1 MKHLIAVSVIAVRK
15 YESVMKKT
23 IYFAAAALSLMSL
36 AACSGNNKCGDA
48 NVADKPDET
57 FTGLVPAADGP
68 GIRYTLKLDYDDDKA
83 NKAGDYDLVETYV
96 EADSVMKNGYRD
108 DVSYKSEGD
117 FTVIEQNGRNYLK
130 LVKDAKDS
138 NPQASSDLYFLVD
151 SDSTLTMVN
160 SRLEPAVADSLNYTL
175 RLVK

>member
-1 MKHLIAVSVIAVRK
+1 
-15 YESVMKKT
+15 MKKSL
-23 IYFAAAALSLMSL
+23 YFAVAALLLLSL
-36 AACSGNNKCGDA
+36 AACSGNNNCRNA
-48 NVADKPDET
+48 NGVDNNDMVY
-57 FTGLVPAADGP
+57 TGLVPAADGP
-68 GIRYTLKLDYDDDKA
+68 GIRYTLKLDYEDDKT

-108 DVSYKSEGD
+108 DISYRSEGD
-117 FTVIEQNGRNYLK
+117 FNLMEKDGKKYIK

-138 NPQASSDLYFLVD
+138 NPQAASNLYFRVD

-160 SRLEPAVADSLNYTL
+160 DQLEPAVGDSLNYTL